1 MTPRTGRPKVDNP
14 KHINLTI
21 RIDSEIKTMLD
32 EYCAKNNITKG
43 EVVRLGLKKI
53 LGEKK

>member
-53 LGEKK
+53 LGKKK